1 MRMLLNVRMPHE
13 PFNTLVR
20 QGKVGTLLAR
30 VLDDIKPEAVYFSEQ
45 DGKRGA
51 VIVLDVKDQSR
62 IPSIAEP
69 FFLHF
74 NADCHFHIAMSP
86 DDLKKAGLDELGKKW
101 A

>member
-1 MRMLLNVRMPHE
+1 MKMLMNVRMPHE

-20 QGKVGTLLAR
+20 KAKIGALMGR
-30 VLDDIKPEAVYFSEQ
+30 ILDDIKAEAVYFTEQ

-51 VIVLDVKDQSR
+51 ILIVDVKDPSR
-62 IPSIAEP
+62 VPSLAEP

-74 NADCHFHIAMSP
+74 NADCSFHIVMSP

>member
-1 MRMLLNVRMPHE
+1 MLLNVRMPHE
-13 PFNTLVR
+13 PFNTLLR
-20 QGKVGTLLAR
+20 QGKVGALLGR

-45 DGKRGA
+45 DGKRGV
-51 VIVLDVKDQSR
+51 VIVVDVKDQSR

-69 FFLHF
+69 FFLCF

-86 DDLKKAGLDELGKKW
+86 YDLKKAGLEELGKKW